1 MPKSFPKKV
10 DNLIIGAGIT
20 GLSLAH
26 FLKKFNQ
33 DFIIVESSKRIGG
46 NINTVS
52 KKGFTLENGPNTLLL
67 DNKSIQA
74 LIEDFNISKKIIF
87 PNEKAKNRFL
97 IKNHILTPIPKNLT
111 DFLKSNILSFSAK
124 IRIFFE
130 PFIKKH
136 KKDTSVFNF
145 IVKRFGKEFH
155 DNLIV
160 PFLNGIYAGDTK
172 KMSIKFVLRK
182 VWEME
187 QKNGSILKSI
197 FLNKTNYQ
205 PKSFSFENGLSDLL
219 DCFKKELDKNI
230 FLKIKVTSLTRK
242 NNLNFV
248 QINDGQEIQCKN
260 IISTI
265 PAHCLKDII
274 TDQKIITYLKKIE
287 YHPLN
292 VLHFSLERNKIY
304 SPIDG
309 FGVLAKPS
317 DKLSFLGILFNS
329 RIFPH
334 LSPKKY
340 DLITVMVGGAKQKNI
355 LKKPKKEIE
364 KRVISDIKKIIH
376 FEGKIELLNHFSWKK
391 GIPQYDMNFLNF
403 SKSIKNFKQKNPGLF
418 IIGNFLEGVSVS
430 NCIKAGHKTAQ
441 LLCEKV

>member
-1 MPKSFPKKV
+1 MAKSFPKKV

-33 DFIIVESSKRIGG
+33 DFIILESSERIGG

-74 LIEDFNISKKIIF
+74 LIEDFNISKNIIF

-124 IRIFFE
+124 IRILFE

-136 KKDTSVFNF
+136 KKDTSVFDF

-172 KMSIKFVLRK
+172 KMSVKFVLK
-182 VWEME
+182 KIWGME
-187 QKNGSILKSI
+187 QNNGSILKSI

-205 PKSFSFENGLSDLL
+205 PKSFSFKNGLSDLL

-230 FLKIKVTSLTRK
+230 FLKTKVTNIIK
-242 NNLNFV
+242 INDLNFV
-248 QINDGQEIQCKN
+248 QINDSLEIQCKN

-265 PAHCLKDII
+265 PAHCLNDII
-274 TDQKIITYLKKIE
+274 SDSKVINHLNKIE
-287 YHPLN
+287 YNPIN
-292 VLHFSLERNKIY
+292 VLHFSLERDKIY
-304 SPIDG
+304 SHING
-309 FGVLAKPS
+309 FT
-317 DKLSFLGILFNS
+317 
-329 RIFPH
+329 R
-334 LSPKKY
+334 
-340 DLITVMVGGAKQKNI
+340 
-355 LKKPKKEIE
+355 
-364 KRVISDIKKIIH
+364 
-376 FEGKIELLNHFSWKK
+376 
-391 GIPQYDMNFLNF
+391 
-403 SKSIKNFKQKNPGLF
+403 
-418 IIGNFLEGVSVS
+418 
-430 NCIKAGHKTAQ
+430 
-441 LLCEKV
+441 

>member
-33 DFIIVESSKRIGG
+33 DFILLESSERIGG

-52 KKGFTLENGPNTLLL
+52 KKGFTLENGPNTLVL
-67 DNKSIQA
+67 DNESIKT
-74 LIEDFNISKKIIF
+74 LLEDFNISKNIIF
-87 PNEKAKNRFL
+87 PNKNSKNRFL
-97 IKNHILTPIPKNLT
+97 IKNHRLTPIPKDLVG
-111 DFLKSNILSFSAK
+111 FIKSNILSFSAK
-124 IRIFFE
+124 IRILFE

-136 KKDTSVFNF
+136 KKDTSVFDF

-172 KMSIKFVLRK
+172 KMSIKFVLKK

-187 QKNGSILKSI
+187 QKNGSVLKSI

-205 PKSFSFENGLSDLL
+205 PKSFNFRNGLSDLL
-219 DCFKKELDKNI
+219 DCFKEELDKNT
-230 FLKIKVTSLTRK
+230 FLSTKVTNLTKK

-248 QINDGQEIQCKN
+248 QINNKFEVQCKN

-274 TDQKIITYLKKIE
+274 SDQKISNNLKKIE
-287 YHPLN
+287 YHPLD
-292 VLHFSLERNKIY
+292 VLHFSLESKKIY

-334 LSPKKY
+334 LSPKKN

-355 LKKPKKEIE
+355 LKNPKKEIE
-364 KRVISDIKKIIH
+364 KKIVSDIKKIIH
-376 FEGKIELLNHFSWKK
+376 YDGKIELLNHFSWKK
-391 GIPQYDMNFLNF
+391 GIPQYDMNFFNF
-403 SKSIKNFKQKNPGLF
+403 SKSIKNYTQKNPGLF

>member
-1 MPKSFPKKV
+1 MAKSFPKKV

-33 DFIIVESSKRIGG
+33 DFIILESSERIGG

-74 LIEDFNISKKIIF
+74 LIEDFNISKNIIF

-111 DFLKSNILSFSAK
+111 DFLKSNIFSFSAK
-124 IRIFFE
+124 IRILFE

-136 KKDTSVFNF
+136 KKDTNVFDF
-145 IVKRFGKEFH
+145 IIKRFGKEFH

-172 KMSIKFVLRK
+172 KMSVKFVLK
-182 VWEME
+182 KIWGME
-187 QKNGSILKSI
+187 QSNGSILKSI

-205 PKSFSFENGLSDLL
+205 PKSFSFKNGLSDLL

-230 FLKIKVTSLTRK
+230 FLKTKVTNIIK
-242 NNLNFV
+242 INDLNFV
-248 QINDGQEIQCKN
+248 QINDSLEIQCKN

-265 PAHCLKDII
+265 PAYCLNDII
-274 TDQKIITYLKKIE
+274 SDKKIINHLKKIE
-287 YHPLN
+287 YNPIN

-304 SPIDG
+304 SHING

-340 DLITVMVGGAKQKNI
+340 DLITVMVGGGKQKNI

-364 KRVISDIKKIIH
+364 KRVISDIKKIINYK
-376 FEGKIELLNHFSWKK
+376 GKITLLNHFSWKK
-391 GIPQYDMNFLNF
+391 GIPQYDMNFSNF
-403 SKSIKNFKQKNPGLF
+403 SNSIKKFMKKNDGFF
-418 IIGNFLEGVSVS
+418 IIGNYINGVSVS
-430 NCIKAGHKTAQ
+430 NCIKAGHQTA
-441 LLCEKV
+441 LLLSEKA

>member
-1 MPKSFPKKV
+1 MSKGFPKKV

-33 DFIIVESSKRIGG
+33 DFIILESSERIGG

-67 DNKSIQA
+67 DNESIQA
-74 LIEDFNISKKIIF
+74 LIEDFNISKNIIF

-97 IKNHILTPIPKNLT
+97 IKNHRLTPIPKNLT
-111 DFLKSNILSFSAK
+111 DFWKSNILSFSAK
-124 IRIFFE
+124 ITILFE

-145 IVKRFGKEFH
+145 IVQRFGKEFH

-172 KMSIKFVLRK
+172 KMSVKFVLK
-182 VWEME
+182 KIWGME
-187 QKNGSILKSI
+187 QNNGSILKSM

-205 PKSFSFENGLSDLL
+205 PKSFSFKNGLSDLL

-230 FLKIKVTSLTRK
+230 FLKTKVTNIIK
-242 NNLNFV
+242 INDLNFV
-248 QINDGQEIQCKN
+248 QINDNLEIQCKN

-265 PAHCLKDII
+265 PAHCLNHII
-274 TDQKIITYLKKIE
+274 SDNKIINHLKKIE
-287 YHPLN
+287 YNPIN

-304 SPIDG
+304 SHING

-340 DLITVMVGGAKQKNI
+340 DLITVMVGGGKQKNI
-355 LKKPKKEIE
+355 LKKTKKEIE
-364 KRVISDIKKIIH
+364 ERVISDIKKIINYK
-376 FEGKIELLNHFSWKK
+376 GKITLLNHFSWKK
-391 GIPQYDMNFLNF
+391 GIPQYDMNFANF
-403 SKSIKNFKQKNPGLF
+403 ENSIKKFMKKNDGFF
-418 IIGNFLEGVSVS
+418 IIGNYINGVSVS
-430 NCIKAGHKTAQ
+430 NCIKAGHQTA
-441 LLCEKV
+441 LLLSEKV

>member
-33 DFIIVESSKRIGG
+33 DFIILESSKRIGG

-74 LIEDFNISKKIIF
+74 LIEDFNISKNIIF

-205 PKSFSFENGLSDLL
+205 PKSFSFKNGLSDLL

-230 FLKIKVTSLTRK
+230 FLKIKVTSLTKK

-274 TDQKIITYLKKIE
+274 TDQKIITCLKKIE

-364 KRVISDIKKIIH
+364 KRVISDIKKIIN
-376 FEGKIELLNHFSWKK
+376 FEGKIVLLNQFSWKK
-391 GIPQYDMNFLNF
+391 GIPQYDMNFLNL
-403 SKSIKNFKQKNPGLF
+403 SKSIKNFTQKNPGLF

>member
-33 DFIIVESSKRIGG
+33 DFIIVESSEKIGG

-67 DNKSIQA
+67 DNESIKA
-74 LIEDFNISKKIIF
+74 LIEDFNISKNIIF
-87 PNEKAKNRFL
+87 PNKKAKKRFL
-97 IKNHILTPIPKNLT
+97 IKNHKLTPIPKNLT
-111 DFLKSNILSFSAK
+111 DFIKSNILSFPAK
-124 IRIFFE
+124 IRIIFE

-136 KKDTSVFNF
+136 KKDASVFDF

-155 DNLIV
+155 DNLIE
-160 PFLNGIYAGDTK
+160 PFLNGVYAGDTK
-172 KMSIKFVLRK
+172 KMSVKFVLK
-182 VWEME
+182 KIWSME
-187 QKNGSILKSI
+187 QKNGSILKSLL
-197 FLNKTNYQ
+197 LNKTNYQ
-205 PKSFSFENGLSDLL
+205 PKSFNFKNGLSDLL
-219 DCFKKELDKNI
+219 DCFKKELNKKI
-230 FLKIKVTSLTRK
+230 FLKTKIRGIVKK

-248 QINDGQEIQCKN
+248 KINDNLEVQCKN

-274 TDQKIITYLKKIE
+274 SDKKIINHLNNIDYNPI
-287 YHPLN
+287 N
-292 VLHFSLERNKIY
+292 VLHFSLERDKIY
-304 SPIDG
+304 SDING
-309 FGVLAKPS
+309 FGVLTKPR

-340 DLITVMVGGAKQKNI
+340 DLITVMVGGGKQKNI
-355 LKKPKKEIE
+355 LNNPKKEIE
-364 KRVISDIKKIIH
+364 KRVVSDIKKIIK
-376 FEGKIELLNHFSWKK
+376 FEGDIKLLNHFSWKK
-391 GIPQYDMNFLNF
+391 GIPQYDINF
-403 SKSIKNFKQKNPGLF
+403 SNFSNSIKNYMQKNDGF
-418 IIGNFLEGVSVS
+418 YIAGNYIKGVSVS
-430 NCIKAGHKTAQ
+430 NCVKAGHNIAQ
-441 LLCEKV
+441 LLREKV

>member
-26 FLKKFNQ
+26 FLKKLNQ
-33 DFIIVESSKRIGG
+33 DFIILESSERIGG

-52 KKGFTLENGPNTLLL
+52 KKGFTLENGPNTLVL
-67 DNKSIQA
+67 DNESIKM
-74 LIEDFNISKKIIF
+74 LLEDFNISKNIIL

-97 IKNHILTPIPKNLT
+97 IKNRILTPIPKNLT

-124 IRIFFE
+124 IRILFE

-136 KKDTSVFNF
+136 KKDTSVFDF
-145 IVKRFGKEFH
+145 TVKRFGKEFH

-182 VWEME
+182 VWDME

-205 PKSFSFENGLSDLL
+205 PKSFSFKNGLSDLL
-219 DCFKKELDKNI
+219 DCFKKELNKNI
-230 FLKIKVTSLTRK
+230 FLKIKVTSLTKK

-274 TDQKIITYLKKIE
+274 TDQKIITCLKKIE

-364 KRVISDIKKIIH
+364 KRVISDIKKIIN
-376 FEGKIELLNHFSWKK
+376 FEGKIVLLNQFSWKK
-391 GIPQYDMNFLNF
+391 GIPQYDMNFLNL
-403 SKSIKNFKQKNPGLF
+403 SKSIKNFTQKNPGLF

>member
-26 FLKKFNQ
+26 FLKKLNQ
-33 DFIIVESSKRIGG
+33 DFIILESSERIGG

-52 KKGFTLENGPNTLLL
+52 KKGFTLENGPNTLVL
-67 DNKSIQA
+67 DNESIKM
-74 LIEDFNISKKIIF
+74 LLEDFNISKNIIL

-97 IKNHILTPIPKNLT
+97 IKNRILTPIPKNLT

-124 IRIFFE
+124 IRILFE

-136 KKDTSVFNF
+136 KKDTSVFDF
-145 IVKRFGKEFH
+145 TVKRFGKEFH

-182 VWEME
+182 VWDME

-205 PKSFSFENGLSDLL
+205 PKSFSFKNGLSDLL
-219 DCFKKELDKNI
+219 DCFKKELDKKI
-230 FLKIKVTSLTRK
+230 FLKQKVTSLTKK

-248 QINDGQEIQCKN
+248 QINDNLEIQCKN

-292 VLHFSLERNKIY
+292 VLHFSLERKKIY

-340 DLITVMVGGAKQKNI
+340 DLITVMVGGAKQNNI

-376 FEGKIELLNHFSWKK
+376 FEGKIELLNQFSWKK
-391 GIPQYDMNFLNF
+391 GIPQYDMNFFNF
-403 SKSIKNFKQKNPGLF
+403 SKSIKNFTQKNPGLF

>member
-33 DFIIVESSKRIGG
+33 DFILLESSKRIGG

-52 KKGFTLENGPNTLLL
+52 KKGFTLENGPNTLVL
-67 DNKSIQA
+67 DNESIKT
-74 LIEDFNISKKIIF
+74 LLEDFNISKNIIF
-87 PNEKAKNRFL
+87 PNKNSKNRFL
-97 IKNHILTPIPKNLT
+97 IKNHRLTPIPKDLVG
-111 DFLKSNILSFSAK
+111 FIKSNILSFSAK
-124 IRIFFE
+124 IRILFE

-136 KKDTSVFNF
+136 KKDTSVFDF

-172 KMSIKFVLRK
+172 KMSIKFVLKK

-187 QKNGSILKSI
+187 QKNGSVLKSI

-205 PKSFSFENGLSDLL
+205 PKSFNFRNGLSDLL
-219 DCFKKELDKNI
+219 DCFKEELDKNT
-230 FLKIKVTSLTRK
+230 FLSTKVTNLTKK
-242 NNLNFV
+242 NTLNFV
-248 QINDGQEIQCKN
+248 QINNKFEVQCKN

-274 TDQKIITYLKKIE
+274 SDQKISNNLKKIE
-287 YHPLN
+287 YHPLD
-292 VLHFSLERNKIY
+292 VLHFSLESKKIY

-334 LSPKKY
+334 LSPKKN

-355 LKKPKKEIE
+355 LKNPKKEIE
-364 KRVISDIKKIIH
+364 KKIVSDIKKIIH
-376 FEGKIELLNHFSWKK
+376 YDGKIELLNHFSWKK
-391 GIPQYDMNFLNF
+391 GIPQYDMNFFNF
-403 SKSIKNFKQKNPGLF
+403 SKSIKNYTQKNPGLF

>member
-33 DFIIVESSKRIGG
+33 DFIILESSERIGG

-52 KKGFTLENGPNTLLL
+52 KKGFTLENGPNTLVL
-67 DNKSIQA
+67 DNESIKT
-74 LIEDFNISKKIIF
+74 LLEDFNISKNIIF
-87 PNEKAKNRFL
+87 PNEKARNRFL

-124 IRIFFE
+124 IRILFE

-136 KKDTSVFNF
+136 KKDTSVFDF

-172 KMSIKFVLRK
+172 KMSIKFVLKK

-187 QKNGSILKSI
+187 QKNGSVLKSI

-205 PKSFSFENGLSDLL
+205 PKSFNFRNGLSDLL
-219 DCFKKELDKNI
+219 DCFKEELDKNT
-230 FLKIKVTSLTRK
+230 FLSTKVTNLTKK

-248 QINDGQEIQCKN
+248 QINNKFEVQCKN

-274 TDQKIITYLKKIE
+274 SDQKISNNLKKIE

-292 VLHFSLERNKIY
+292 VLHFSLERKKIY

-334 LSPKKY
+334 LSPKKN

-355 LKKPKKEIE
+355 LKNPKKEIE
-364 KRVISDIKKIIH
+364 KKIVSDIKKIIH
-376 FEGKIELLNHFSWKK
+376 YDGKIELLNHFSWKK
-391 GIPQYDMNFLNF
+391 GIPQYDMNFFNF
-403 SKSIKNFKQKNPGLF
+403 SKSIKDYTQKNPGLF
-418 IIGNFLEGVSVS
+418 IIGNFLGGVSVS

>member
-33 DFIIVESSKRIGG
+33 DFILLESSERIGG

-52 KKGFTLENGPNTLLL
+52 KKGFTLENGPNTLVL
-67 DNKSIQA
+67 DNESIKT
-74 LIEDFNISKKIIF
+74 LLEDFNISKNIIF
-87 PNEKAKNRFL
+87 PNKNSKNRFL
-97 IKNHILTPIPKNLT
+97 IKNHRLTPIPKDLVG
-111 DFLKSNILSFSAK
+111 FIKSNILSFSAK
-124 IRIFFE
+124 IRILFE

-136 KKDTSVFNF
+136 KKDTSVFDF

-172 KMSIKFVLRK
+172 KMSIKFVLKK

-187 QKNGSILKSI
+187 QKNGSVLKSI
-197 FLNKTNYQ
+197 FLNKTNSQ
-205 PKSFSFENGLSDLL
+205 PKSFNFRNGLSDLL
-219 DCFKKELDKNI
+219 DCFKEELDKNT
-230 FLKIKVTSLTRK
+230 FLSTKVTNLTKK

-248 QINDGQEIQCKN
+248 QINDSLEIQCKN

-292 VLHFSLERNKIY
+292 VLHFSLERKKIY

-334 LSPKKY
+334 LSPKKN

-355 LKKPKKEIE
+355 LKNPKKEIE
-364 KRVISDIKKIIH
+364 KKIVSDIKKIIH
-376 FEGKIELLNHFSWKK
+376 YDGKIELLNHFSWKK
-391 GIPQYDMNFLNF
+391 GIPQYDMNFFNF
-403 SKSIKNFKQKNPGLF
+403 SKSIKNYTQKNPGLF